1 MTPGASLPLVKHF
14 GGRPYAMRD
23 VATGDAPEVL
33 RLFTHAFGQTA
44 DQDWFDWKYRAGK
57 GTALGLWDELDS
69 LKAHCGGT
77 PRSIAWCGKRLA
89 GLQVGDVMVS
99 TELRGLVLRKGP
111 FQQVSSR
118 FFASRIGAGRPFQF
132 AWGFPNQRHMRL
144 GVALGLF
151 WDGGCIDQLSWNTR
165 PEPPAPQQQASPW
178 WSFVALAGDAKG
190 FDRQVDAAW
199 KAMAK
204 DLQDHVLGVRD
215 SAYIR
220 WRFLAR
226 PAHPYQLFALRRRLS
241 GRMQA
246 LVVMRI
252 FEGKA
257 ELLDVIGPRSA
268 LRPALR
274 AAINEAARAGA
285 ATLTAWASPALA
297 VLMQGSGAQ
306 ATPSGASLAIIKES
320 IFSEAEIK
328 AARWWWMGGD
338 TDFL

>member
-1 MTPGASLPLVKHF
+1 MKAGASLPLEKHF
-14 GGRPYAMRD
+14 GGQPYVLRD
-23 VATGDAPEVL
+23 VAPGDAPEVL
-33 RLFTHAFGQTA
+33 RLFSHAFGHA
-44 DQDWFDWKYRAGK
+44 AGHDWFDWKYLAGK
-57 GTALGLWDELDS
+57 GTALGLWDGIGN
-69 LKAHCGGT
+69 LKAHCAGT
-77 PRSIAWCGKRLA
+77 PRTIAWCGKLLA

-99 TELRGLVLRKGP
+99 TDMRGLVMRKGP

-118 FFASRIGAGRPFQF
+118 FFASRIGTDQPFQF

-151 WDGGCIDQLSWNTR
+151 WDGGTIHQLSW
-165 PEPPAPQQQASPW
+165 PARQEGASVW
-178 WSFVALAGDAKG
+178 WSFNALTGKAIS
-190 FDRQVDAAW
+190 FDRQVDAVW
-199 KAMAK
+199 RAMAK
-204 DLQDHVLGVRD
+204 DFQDHVLGVRD

-226 PAHPYQLFALRRRLS
+226 PEHPYQLFALRRRLT

-252 FEGKA
+252 TEGKA
-257 ELLDVIGPRSA
+257 ELLDFVGPRSA
-268 LRPALR
+268 LLPALR
-274 AAINEAARAGA
+274 AAIKEAARAGA
-285 ATLTAWASPALA
+285 ATLTAWASPVLA
-297 VLMQGSGAQ
+297 ELMHGTGAQ

-320 IFSEAEIK
+320 ICSEAQIK